1 MAETPTPQD
10 LIGRIPEDFVDIVGR
25 FIGDSDIN
33 TELQEVKE
41 LMPASPVVA
50 LIANH
55 LGINTEPLPTSELD
69 QAKAWLDEQIRWQDR
84 SVAVQK
90 KLAEKA
96 PFGEEQAIK
105 GEIPMWMNA
114 KWAPMLLFQWSDG
127 LRDAVLQA
135 EEYVEEV
142 L

>member
-1 MAETPTPQD
+1 MAETPTPQE
-10 LIGRIPEDFVDIVGR
+10 LISRIPEDFVDLVGR

-33 TELQEVKE
+33 TDLEEVKE
-41 LMPASPVVA
+41 LMPASPVVS
-50 LIANH
+50 LIANQ
-55 LGINTEPLPTSELD
+55 LGINTEPLQTNELD
-69 QAKAWLDEQIRWQDR
+69 QAKAWLDEQASWQDR

-96 PFGEEQAIK
+96 PFGEQEALK
-105 GEIPMWMNA
+105 GEIPLWMNA

>member
-1 MAETPTPQD
+1 MTETPTPQE
-10 LIGRIPEDFVDIVGR
+10 LIGRIPEDFVDLIGR
-25 FIGDSDIN
+25 FIGDPDIN
-33 TELQEVKE
+33 TDHLDVQE
-41 LMPASPVVA
+41 LMPSQPCVA

-55 LGINTEPLPTSELD
+55 LGLGKEPLGTAELD
-69 QAKAWLDEQIRWQDR
+69 QVKAWLDEQISWQDR

>member
-1 MAETPTPQD
+1 MAETPTPQN

-69 QAKAWLDEQIRWQDR
+69 QAKAWLDEQISWQDR

>member
-1 MAETPTPQD
+1 MAETPTPQN